1 MSKNTACAALKAPI
15 EQALKVAINNRDL
28 AKAAL
33 SAIVNAT
40 KAHVDRTVA
49 AQINEEKARANI
61 EDYTLEDVQRAF
73 DAAIAKVKKLRH
85 ELDNVCSYRKCEPGI
100 YSLVG

>member
-33 SAIVNAT
+33 SALKGTVNPT
-40 KAHVDRTVA
+40 EKPTVP
-49 AQINEEKARANI
+49 
-61 EDYTLEDVQRAF
+61 DTTLEDAQRVY
-73 DAAIAKVKKLRH
+73 DAAVSRVKKLRH
-85 ELDNVCSYRKCEPGI
+85 EVDSVCSYRKCEQGI
-100 YSLVG
+100 YSLVDNLSIPKVWNAL